1 MSKIDFSSN
10 NNIVKK
16 AKNGIDY
23 VIPCELNRGLRAYS
37 QAMLIKINHND
48 ETKIDVGLKIGRYN
62 IRNGQLTKNNPKS
75 ELTLKNDELNALI
88 EYISNNYKPLTLG
101 QGEYINVDSSQ
112 SELIEQFKSVIQGSE
127 KTAKTLIESGI
138 LSNDVY
144 SAVNYIN
151 KTKSLETFQ
160 NMLSKN
166 LPESDWQDWFQEN
179 KWILGSDF
187 VRIVDDRRIDTTNI
201 ADYLMQS
208 FDGFLDIVEIKK
220 PNDIPFWS
228 NTKDH
233 DNFIPSSALVKA
245 ITQCLNYIYSIEQK
259 TNDAAFRE
267 QTGCKVVKPRC
278 TLIFGRSND
287 WDDEMKK
294 SFRILNSSYSQLSI
308 MTYDQLLDRAK
319 NILGIENKFEE
330 IVYEEDDLPF

>member
-1 MSKIDFSSN
+1 MSQKINKSN
-10 NNIVKK
+10 NGVPYAEPKVLY
-16 AKNGIDY
+16 NGPR
-23 VIPCELNRGLRAYS
+23 VFS
-37 QAMLIKINHND
+37 QAILMKINHNN
-48 ETKIDVGLKIGRYN
+48 ESTIDIELKIGRYN
-62 IRNGQLTKNNPKS
+62 IRTRNPESNIPKS
-75 ELTLKNDELNALI
+75 ELTLKSSELDALI
-88 EYISNNYKPLTLG
+88 QYISENYKPLSLG
-101 QGEYINVDSSQ
+101 QGEYISVDSSQ

-127 KTAKTLIESGI
+127 ETAKTLIESGI
-138 LSNDVY
+138 LSHDVY
-144 SAVNYIN
+144 SAVSYIN

-160 NMLSKN
+160 DMLSKN

-259 TNDAAFRE
+259 TNDAVFRE
-267 QTGCKVVKPRC
+267 QIGCKVVKPRC
-278 TLIFGRSND
+278 ILIFGRSND

-319 NILGIENKFEE
+319 NVLGIIENAYAAATDENE
-330 IVYEEDDLPF
+330 LPF

>member
-1 MSKIDFSSN
+1 MSQKVKSSN
-10 NNIVKK
+10 N
-16 AKNGIDY
+16 GIPY
-23 VIPCELNRGLRAYS
+23 VTPKILYRGKRVYS
-37 QAMLIKINHND
+37 QAILMKINHNN
-48 ETKIDVGLKIGRYN
+48 ESTIDIELKIGRYN
-62 IRNGQLTKNNPKS
+62 IGTRKTESNVPRS
-75 ELTLKNDELNALI
+75 ELTLKSSELDALVQYIND
-88 EYISNNYKPLTLG
+88 NYKPLTLG
-101 QGEYINVDSSQ
+101 QGEYISVDSNQ
-112 SELIEQFKSVIQGSE
+112 GELIEQFKSILQNSE
-127 KTAKTLIESGI
+127 EFANTLIESEI
-138 LSNDVY
+138 LTKEVY
-144 SAVNYIN
+144 STVNFIN
-151 KTKSLETFQ
+151 KKKSIEEFEG
-160 NMLSKN
+160 MLVEDLSEN
-166 LPESDWQDWFQEN
+166 SWQDWFENN

-208 FDGFLDIVEIKK
+208 FDGFLDIIEIKK

-319 NILGIENKFEE
+319 NVLGIENESEE
-330 IVYEEDDLPF
+330 IVYEEDDDLPF

>member
-1 MSKIDFSSN
+1 MSQKVKSSN
-10 NNIVKK
+10 NGVP
-16 AKNGIDY
+16 Y
-23 VIPCELNRGLRAYS
+23 VTPKILYRGQRVYS
-37 QAMLIKINHND
+37 QAILMKINHND
-48 ETKIDVGLKIGRYN
+48 ESTIDIELKIGRYN
-62 IRNGQLTKNNPKS
+62 IGTRKPATNVPKS
-75 ELTLKNDELNALI
+75 ELTLKSLELDALI
-88 EYISNNYKPLTLG
+88 QYISENYKPLSLG
-101 QGEYINVDSSQ
+101 EGEYISVDSSQ
-112 SELIEQFKSVIQGSE
+112 SELIEQFKSVIKGSE
-127 KTAKTLIESGI
+127 ETAKTLIESGI

-160 NMLSKN
+160 DMLSKN
-166 LPESDWQDWFQEN
+166 LHESDWQDWFQEN

-208 FDGFLDIVEIKK
+208 FDSFLDIVEIKK

-267 QTGCKVVKPRC
+267 QIGCKVVKPRC

-287 WDDEMKK
+287 WDDGMKK

-308 MTYDQLLDRAK
+308 MTYDQLFDRAK
-319 NILGIENKFEE
+319 NILGIKNEFKE